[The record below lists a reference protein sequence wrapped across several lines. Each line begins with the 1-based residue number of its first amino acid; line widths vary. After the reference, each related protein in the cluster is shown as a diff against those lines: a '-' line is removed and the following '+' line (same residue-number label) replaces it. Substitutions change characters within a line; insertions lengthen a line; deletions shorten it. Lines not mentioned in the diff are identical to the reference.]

1 MIQTYLETWNDFE
14 VIASLDNAI
23 EGFSYL
29 QNHRVDLLFLDIQ
42 MPRMTGLELLKALPK
57 QPKVVLTTAFREYGV
72 EGFDLEVFDY
82 LVKPISQ
89 ELFQKTILKYQT
101 FQEIIQSVTPQQ
113 TNFEEAYIFL
123 KVGKEK
129 KKIFLH
135 EICFIEG
142 LKDYVKVFTH
152 QGMFVVYERLGYM
165 EAKLPDSKFVRVH
178 KSFIVALDKVLS
190 YSYDTVKIQADE
202 IPIGRVY
209 KQDFIVKI
217 EKLKL

>member
-1 MIQTYLETWNDFE
+1 
-14 VIASLDNAI
+14 
-23 EGFSYL
+23 
-29 QNHRVDLLFLDIQ
+29 
-42 MPRMTGLELLKALPK
+42 MTGLELLKALPK

-89 ELFQKTILKYQT
+89 ERFQKTILKYQT